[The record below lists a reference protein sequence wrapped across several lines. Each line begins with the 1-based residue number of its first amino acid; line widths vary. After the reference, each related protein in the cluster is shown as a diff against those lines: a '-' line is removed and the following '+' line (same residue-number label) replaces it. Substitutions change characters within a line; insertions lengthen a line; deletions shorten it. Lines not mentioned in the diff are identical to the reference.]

1 MNCLDIGA
9 VHQKTVLTGVQTGN
23 PAPSQMDLKY
33 VSVVKKFPLHTFN
46 SEDFTINFFWLY
58 ELSTSAP

>member
-46 SEDFTINFFWLY
+46 SEDFTIFFFLA
-58 ELSTSAP
+58 L